1 MKESEDDSK
10 KLKAIQCSWV
20 GGINIIKMFIPP
32 LEELTLLKCL
42 YHPKKSTDLLWSS
55 RKYHDIFTK
64 LEQTILKLINPKL
77 PKHFKNKEQSW
88 NHQAPWLQR
97 VSTTRLQWFKQHKT
111 DTKNRHLDQK
121 EEWMGQKS
129 IKNRDPTNKLTHPFS
144 INLQQISQK
153 YTMEKNSLLSKWG

>member
-1 MKESEDDSK
+1 MIQRNG
-10 KLKAIQCSWV
+10 KLSSV
-20 GGINIIKMFIPP
+20 LR

-64 LEQTILKLINPKL
+64 LEQTILKLINPRL
-77 PKHFKNKEQSW
+77 PKHFKNKEQTW
-88 NHQAPWLQR
+88 NHQAPLTSESKYYKATVIKAAQDW
-97 VSTTRLQWFKQHKT
+97 H
-111 DTKNRHLDQK
+111 KNRHLDQI

-129 IKNRDPTNKLTHPFS
+129 GKNRDPTNKLTHPFS

-153 YTMEKNSLLSKWG
+153 YTMEKNSFLSKWY